1 MKGML
6 YITIISVI
14 AAAACLVRL
23 WFVKREMK
31 RMTSK
36 LKAYN
41 DGRTGKKLD
50 LTFFDRHIE
59 SLAAEINRQSDLVVE
74 AEAQRR
80 RTENELRQAV
90 ANISHDIRTP
100 LTSIFGYIQLLE
112 SDEITGEEK
121 QEYVGIVK
129 NRTKRLQVLLN
140 DFFELSVIESPD
152 YPMKH
157 ERLRLNILLPD
168 IVTGLYDQF
177 NEYHITPDLQLPESD
192 IILYADE
199 SAVRRVAENL
209 LLNTIKHTSGQ
220 VRIILQ
226 MRQGMAVLTIANE
239 ARHLTGSDLNV
250 LFDRFYTADQT
261 RSGKGTGLGLSI
273 ARSLMEKMNGSLNAE
288 LQGGHLLMI
297 CKWKL
302 P

>member
-1 MKGML
+1 ML

>member
-1 MKGML
+1 ML

-50 LTFFDRHIE
+50 FTFFDRHIE

-112 SDEITGEEK
+112 SDGITGEEK
-121 QEYVGIVK
+121 QEYVGVVK

-220 VRIILQ
+220 VRIILE
-226 MRQGMAVLTIANE
+226 MRQGTAVLTIANE